1 MEIEEADYDV
11 SDREFYIVILIENLI
26 NMIFVII
33 GLYRNIFKDF
43 IFRYSFIVNFIVFI
57 INKESNRKLRL
68 GFY

>member
-1 MEIEEADYDV
+1 MEIEEVDYDV

-57 INKESNRKLRL
+57 INEESNKKLRL

>member
-1 MEIEEADYDV
+1 MEIEEVDYDV

-26 NMIFVII
+26 NMILVII

-57 INKESNRKLRL
+57 INEERNRKLRL

>member
-1 MEIEEADYDV
+1 MEIEEVDYDV

-26 NMIFVII
+26 NMILVII

-57 INKESNRKLRL
+57 INEESNRKLRL

>member
-1 MEIEEADYDV
+1 MDYDV

-26 NMIFVII
+26 NMILVII

-57 INKESNRKLRL
+57 INEESNKKLRL

>member
-57 INKESNRKLRL
+57 INEESNRKLRL

>member
-57 INKESNRKLRL
+57 INEERNRKLRL

>member
-1 MEIEEADYDV
+1 MDYDF

-26 NMIFVII
+26 NMILVII

-57 INKESNRKLRL
+57 INEESNKKLRL

>member
-26 NMIFVII
+26 NMILVII

-57 INKESNRKLRL
+57 INEESNRKLRL

>member
-26 NMIFVII
+26 NMILVII

-43 IFRYSFIVNFIVFI
+43 IFRYSFIINFIVFI
-57 INKESNRKLRL
+57 INEESIKKLRL

>member
-43 IFRYSFIVNFIVFI
+43 IFRYSIIVNFIVFI
-57 INKESNRKLRL
+57 INEERNRKLRL

>member
-26 NMIFVII
+26 NMILVII

-43 IFRYSFIVNFIVFI
+43 IFRYSFIVSFIVFI
-57 INKESNRKLRL
+57 INEESNKKLRL

>member
-57 INKESNRKLRL
+57 INEESNKKLRL

>member
-1 MEIEEADYDV
+1 MEIEEVDYDV

-26 NMIFVII
+26 NMILVII

-57 INKESNRKLRL
+57 INEESNKILRL

>member
-1 MEIEEADYDV
+1 MDYDV

-26 NMIFVII
+26 NMILVII

-57 INKESNRKLRL
+57 INEESNRKLRL

>member
-26 NMIFVII
+26 NMILVII

-57 INKESNRKLRL
+57 INEERNRKLRL

>member
-1 MEIEEADYDV
+1 MEIEEADYDF

-26 NMIFVII
+26 NMILVII

-57 INKESNRKLRL
+57 INEESNKKLRL

>member
-1 MEIEEADYDV
+1 MEIEEVNYDV

-26 NMIFVII
+26 NMILVII

-57 INKESNRKLRL
+57 INEESNKKLRL

>member
-26 NMIFVII
+26 NMILVII
-33 GLYRNIFKDF
+33 GLYWNIFKDF

-57 INKESNRKLRL
+57 INEESNKKLGL

>member
-1 MEIEEADYDV
+1 MEIEEVDYDV

-26 NMIFVII
+26 NMILVII

-57 INKESNRKLRL
+57 INEESNKKLRL

>member
-1 MEIEEADYDV
+1 MEIEEVDYDV

-26 NMIFVII
+26 NMILVII

-43 IFRYSFIVNFIVFI
+43 IFRYSFIVSFIVFI
-57 INKESNRKLRL
+57 INEESNKKLRL

>member
-26 NMIFVII
+26 NMILVII

-57 INKESNRKLRL
+57 INEESNKKLRL

>member
-1 MEIEEADYDV
+1 MEIEEADYDF

-26 NMIFVII
+26 NMILVII

-57 INKESNRKLRL
+57 INEESNRKLRL

>member
-1 MEIEEADYDV
+1 MDYDV

-57 INKESNRKLRL
+57 INEESNKKLRL

>member
-1 MEIEEADYDV
+1 MEIEEADYDI

-26 NMIFVII
+26 NMILVII

-57 INKESNRKLRL
+57 INEESNKKLRL